1 MGELQQM
8 QALKDRIIKDGQ
20 GIGTSVLKVDS
31 FINHQIDTI
40 LMSEIGRELAKRFE
54 GRGITKILTVESSGI
69 PVAYAVSVAMGYPPV
84 VFAKKASPNT
94 MIEGV
99 YRADV
104 KSFTKETV
112 STIRVA
118 RQFLNPEDVVLIV
131 DDFLAY
137 GEAALGLVK
146 LVKTSGAKL
155 AGVGIV
161 IEKQFQ
167 GGGAKLKEAG
177 CSVESLVVIK
187 SIKDNNIEFA

>member
-1 MGELQQM
+1 M
-8 QALKDRIIKDGQ
+8 QTLKDRILKDGQ
-20 GIGTSVLKVDS
+20 GIGTEVLKVDS
-31 FINHQIDTI
+31 FLNHQIDVA
-40 LMSEIGRELAKRFE
+40 LMADIGKELASRFA
-54 GRGITKILTVESSGI
+54 GKGITKILTVESSGI
-69 PVAYAVSVAMGYPPV
+69 PVAYATSLAMGNLPV

-94 MIEGV
+94 MMEGV

-112 STIRVA
+112 STIRVS
-118 RQFLNPEDVVLIV
+118 RKFLSSEDIILIV

-137 GEAALGLVK
+137 GEAALGLAK
-146 LVKTSGAKL
+146 LVRASGATL

-167 GGGAKLKEAG
+167 GGSKKLNEAG
-177 CSVESLVVIK
+177 FFVESLVVIT

>member
-1 MGELQQM
+1 M
-8 QALKDRIIKDGQ
+8 QTLKDRILKDGQ
-20 GIGTSVLKVDS
+20 GIGTTVLKVDS
-31 FINHQIDTI
+31 FLNHQIDTA
-40 LMSEIGRELAKRFE
+40 LMSEIGKELAKRFE
-54 GRGITKILTVESSGI
+54 GKGITKILTVESSGI
-69 PVAYAVSVAMGYPPV
+69 PVAYAVSLAMGHPSV

-146 LVKTSGAKL
+146 LVRTSGATL
-155 AGVGIV
+155 AGIGIV

-167 GGGAKLKEAG
+167 GGREKLKDAG
-177 CSVESLVVIK
+177 CPVESLVVIK
-187 SIKDNNIEFA
+187 SIQDNNIEFA

>member
-1 MGELQQM
+1 M
-8 QALKDRIIKDGQ
+8 QALKDRILKDGQ
-20 GIGTSVLKVDS
+20 GMGTTVLKVDS
-31 FINHQIDTI
+31 FLNHQIDI
-40 LMSEIGRELAKRFE
+40 ALMVDIGQELAKRFE
-54 GRGITKILTVESSGI
+54 NKGITKILTVESSGI
-69 PVAYAVSVAMGYPPV
+69 SVAYATSIAMGCLPV

-94 MIEGV
+94 MMEGV

-118 RQFLNPEDVVLIV
+118 RQFLNADDVVLIV

-146 LVKTSGAKL
+146 LVRASGAAL
-155 AGVGIV
+155 VGVGIV

-167 GGGAKLKEAG
+167 GGSKKLQQAE
-177 CSVESLVVIK
+177 CLVESLVVIK
-187 SIKDNNIEFA
+187 SIKDDNIEFA